1 MQGCTEAEQLEC
13 LQRGGD
19 WWGVEAGLL
28 VCDQIRLKLGVQVG
42 GGMLFR
48 NNQ

>member
-13 LQRGGD
+13 LQLGGD

-42 GGMLFR
+42 GEMIFR